1 MDREREISSISE
13 EELNN
18 ILMLCNSE
26 DYKISRLGF
35 DLIRSLDFINIQYE
49 NEYFLPSKI
58 VPLHNSPDFYKIILD
73 KDKIIKDYRK
83 YKQKYN

>member
-35 DLIRSLDFINIQYE
+35 DLIRSLDFINIRYQ
-49 NEYFLPSKI
+49 EYFLPTKI
-58 VPLHNSPDFYKIILD
+58 IELHNFPNHYKMILD
-73 KDKIIKDYRK
+73 KDQIIKDYRE